1 MDLKTQ
7 KILVI
12 QGGPSIER
20 EISLITSRNVIQ
32 ALQKL
37 NFSFTV
43 YEADDH
49 LYTKLQEL
57 KPDRAFLAVHGPYGE
72 DGTLQGLLEYLQIPY
87 TGSGVLASS
96 LCMDKAISKKW
107 MTLHQ
112 IPTTEFINLYKKE
125 NSFHVD
131 LSNWNKTEI
140 LSSAF
145 LNLKNSSHDS
155 DKSLNRDKISEP
167 PFLPCVVKPNRSG
180 SSIGIS
186 ICRSPKEWTTALEL
200 AFKIDTC
207 LLIEPYIK
215 GQELAV
221 SWLGDHTLTPIEI
234 SPKKDHFY
242 DFKRKYEKNQTEY
255 FIPARV
261 ESDII
266 EKLRDYTSRIQKIF
280 KIRSYC
286 RADFIIDKNSQIYA
300 LEVNTLPGLTPLSL
314 LPKSAQYDG
323 ISYNQLICKLLT
335 DANLDY
341 LETKKNEES

>member
-1 MDLKTQ
+1 MNLKIQ
-7 KILVI
+7 KIVVI

-20 EISLITSRNVIQ
+20 EISLITSSNVVK
-32 ALQKL
+32 ALQEL

-43 YEADDH
+43 CEADNH

-72 DGTLQGLLEYLQIPY
+72 DGTLQGLLEHLKIPY

-96 LCMDKAISKKW
+96 LCMDKAFSKKW

-112 IPTTEFINLYKKE
+112 IPTPEFIILHKKAK
-125 NSFHVD
+125 SFHAD
-131 LSNWNKTEI
+131 LSNWNKTKI
-140 LSSAF
+140 LSPLF
-145 LNLKNSSHDS
+145 LNLKNSIHVS
-155 DKSLNRDKISEP
+155 DKLLTISEP
-167 PFLPCVVKPNRSG
+167 PFLPCVVKPNQSG

-186 ICRSPKEWTTALEL
+186 ICRSPEEWQTALEQ
-200 AFKIDTC
+200 AFKIDSC

-221 SWLGDHTLTPIEI
+221 SWLEDQILTPIEI

-266 EKLRDYTSRIQKIF
+266 KKLKDYTKNIQKIF

-286 RADFIIDKNSQIYA
+286 RADFIVDKNFQIST
-300 LEVNTLPGLTPLSL
+300 LEVNTLPGLTSLSL
-314 LPKSAQYDG
+314 LPKSAQHDG
-323 ISYNQLICKLLT
+323 ISYNQLICKLLKS
-335 DANLDY
+335 AHLDHP
-341 LETKKNEES
+341 KNY

>member
-7 KILVI
+7 KIVVI

-20 EISLITSRNVIQ
+20 EISLITSRNVVQ
-32 ALQKL
+32 SLKEL
-37 NFSFTV
+37 NFSFTL
-43 YEADDH
+43 YEADSS

-72 DGTLQGLLEYLQIPY
+72 DGTLQGLLEYLKIPY

-96 LCMDKAISKKW
+96 LCMDKAIAKKW
-107 MTLHQ
+107 MTLHH
-112 IPTTEFINLYKKE
+112 IPTSEFITLHKKAK
-125 NSFHVD
+125 SFHVD
-131 LSNWNKTEI
+131 LSHWNKTKK
-140 LSSAF
+140 LSPLF
-145 LNLKNSSHDS
+145 LNSKNSVKIFEKASPIDS
-155 DKSLNRDKISEP
+155 A
-167 PFLPCVVKPNRSG
+167 PFLPCVVKPNQSG

-186 ICRSPKEWTTALEL
+186 ICRSQEEWKTALEL
-200 AFKIDTC
+200 AFKIDSC
-207 LLIEPYIK
+207 LLIEPYIQ

-221 SWLGDHTLTPIEI
+221 SWLEGHTLTPIEI

-261 ESDII
+261 EPDIM
-266 EKLRDYTSRIQKIF
+266 EKLKEYTIRIQKIF

-286 RADFIIDKNSQIYA
+286 RADFIVDKNSQIHT
-300 LEVNTLPGLTPLSL
+300 LEVNTLPGLTSLSL

-323 ISYNQLICKLLT
+323 VSYNQLICKLLKS
-335 DANLDY
+335 AHLDHP
-341 LETKKNEES
+341 KNC